1 MALVL
6 KTHLDL
12 LVVMPTGHKK
22 STLFM
27 IPPMVTNCIVIMV
40 VSFVILFNGHKIDAK
55 RVGLQ
60 HVIFNIDVIKLKDL
74 LTTSFVLV
82 EHVTTHGLSNLQTHW
97 PIFKIFITLL
107 WTKFIFCY
115 QISDRL

>member
-40 VSFVILFNGHKIDAK
+40 VSFVILFNGHKIDTK
-55 RVGLQ
+55 QVGLQ
-60 HVIFNIDVIKLKDL
+60 HVIKLKDL